1 MKPKLMLSS
10 AIYLTLYLIGGT
22 LYYVLAAGDMGE
34 RFPIFAALYALFVAI
49 HAGIVLVAVLCQ
61 WWGYFGN
68 RRGPVFVSVLLCI
81 VAGIELALLVY
92 PMVGMLVAVVLGLIA
107 TRQPKTAR

>member
-1 MKPKLMLSS
+1 MKPKLLLAS

-22 LYYVLAAGDMGE
+22 LYYVLAAGELGE
-34 RFPIFAALYALFVAI
+34 SHPVFAALYMLFVAI

-68 RRGPVFVSVLLCI
+68 RRGPVFVSVLLCV

-92 PMVGMLVAVVLGLIA
+92 PMVAMLFAVILGLIA
-107 TRQPKTAR
+107 SHRPNPAR

>member
-1 MKPKLMLSS
+1 MKPKLMLAS

-22 LYYVLAAGDMGE
+22 LYYVLAAEDLGANH
-34 RFPIFAALYALFVAI
+34 PVFAALYLLFVAI
-49 HAGIVLVAVLCQ
+49 HAGIVLFAVLCQ

-68 RRGPVFVSVLLCI
+68 RRGPVFASVLLCV

-92 PMVGMLVAVVLGLIA
+92 PMAAMLVAVILGLIA
-107 TRQPKTAR
+107 THRPKPAR